1 LSFLGPLLGFLL
13 AFVASLVLP
22 GLAFLGG
29 RRGAWSHPLRVF
41 ALMLTSAAS
50 WILWS
55 TGTLTLR
62 APATPT
68 QHSMFEGLD
77 TLLVWLGFGVAHLTG
92 LALFLWL
99 ALRDTRK
106 SLSLD

>member
-1 LSFLGPLLGFLL
+1 M
-13 AFVASLVLP
+13 ASLVLP

-29 RRGAWSHPLRVF
+29 RRGAWSHPLRVL
-41 ALMLTSAAS
+41 ALVLTGAAS
-50 WILWS
+50 WVLWS
-55 TGTLTLR
+55 TGTLALR

-77 TLLVWLGFGVAHLTG
+77 TLLVWLGFGVAHLAG

-99 ALRDTRK
+99 ALRDARR
-106 SLSLD
+106 SSPLD